1 MFGANKIVRR
11 HREMKTKEVII
22 GFVKKY
28 KIESV
33 AVLIFSV
40 LSAIAFDI
48 NELKP
53 KALFEAIIF
62 IAFIAAGTFFVDK
75 VFSVYE
81 NEIRQKLANKEH
93 SFKMAK
99 WISYLVVVAV

>member
-1 MFGANKIVRR
+1 VVGKLRR
-11 HREMKTKEVII
+11 YREMKTKEVII

-40 LSAIAFDI
+40 LAAIAFDI

-53 KALFEAIIF
+53 KALFDAIIIF
-62 IAFIAAGTFFVDK
+62 AFIAAGTFFVDK
-75 VFSVYE
+75 VFSVYG
-81 NEIRQKLANKEH
+81 NEIRQKLANKIAGEIDGLNVIKIMLH
-93 SFKMAK
+93 
-99 WISYLVVVAV
+99 